1 MDILIREKR
10 ALYGGKKAAM
20 TKEQRLRLN
29 RYLNK
34 YFREFWQ
41 EVKPNKEQDQ

>member
-10 ALYGGKKAAM
+10 TLYSGERVEM
-20 TKEQRLRLN
+20 TNEQQIRLA

-34 YFREFWQ
+34 YFRKFWQ
-41 EVKPNKEQDQ
+41 EVKPTGGER